1 MKWKE
6 VIDLANINKIQHLK
20 QQVTEQNTQVTGNQ
34 IPAMDPTKILLKNQK
49 LSLTSGRK
57 IKMKINI

>member
-20 QQVTEQNTQVTGNQ
+20 QQVMGQNTQVTGNQ
-34 IPAMDPTKILLKNQK
+34 IPAMDPTKILQ
-49 LSLTSGRK
+49 
-57 IKMKINI
+57 